1 MAWPS
6 FLTLTACGG
15 GGGGGG
21 GISLTI
27 SSVSVSI
34 DNPVSITGSNAHRFP
49 LSGTCSLQDQPVTLN
64 VGGIV
69 PSNQPV
75 CERGKWEIVLN
86 VTKLLGGED
95 KSITVSADHET
106 PDGEYTDTNNKPVT
120 VIPIGVTIDDK
131 EKLDK
136 IHAGN
141 DSKFPLAGTCSE
153 EGYAVD
159 VRIGAASVT
168 PKPKCQSGKW
178 SAEMNLSFLYDGAEA
193 EKFTFGVAATHS
205 SLSGASKDTTASV
218 SKVGVYMQEPAK
230 VIDQFQ

>member
-1 MAWPS
+1 MKERKNKNKNESQTRSKAQIKAQIKTQKIESGDGGGSGGSGGSGGGGGRASATTSCLVFLRGLLVFLAWPS

-34 DNPVSITGSNAHRFP
+34 DNPVSITGSNAHQFP

-86 VTKLLGGED
+86 VTKLLGGGR
-95 KSITVSADHET
+95 
-106 PDGEYTDTNNKPVT
+106 P
-120 VIPIGVTIDDK
+120 
-131 EKLDK
+131 
-136 IHAGN
+136 
-141 DSKFPLAGTCSE
+141 
-153 EGYAVD
+153 
-159 VRIGAASVT
+159 
-168 PKPKCQSGKW
+168 
-178 SAEMNLSFLYDGAEA
+178 NLSR
-193 EKFTFGVAATHS
+193 
-205 SLSGASKDTTASV
+205 
-218 SKVGVYMQEPAK
+218 
-230 VIDQFQ
+230 